1 MKLQEGET
9 ILHEARPER
18 AVLWLWLFTKCLLS
32 GAIGSFFAAGGAMSV
47 LIITVDVGGWKQ
59 VPFFLIIPAA
69 AAFGAA
75 VFLSAGLIY
84 CAYLRRTYVYYITSQ
99 RCVFHG
105 GILRRVERS
114 VPYHKITDVEM
125 SQNIFERVLGI
136 STLRIFTPGTASV
149 SPQAPWQQ
157 AEITFVGLKDS
168 DTPADIVNDQLR
180 KFKATGE

>member
-1 MKLQEGET
+1 MRLQEGET
-9 ILHEARPER
+9 ILHEARPKP
-18 AVLWLWLFTKCLLS
+18 AILWLWLFTKCLPS
-32 GAIGSFFAAGGAMSV
+32 GAIGAFFAAGGAMTI
-47 LIITVDVGGWKQ
+47 LIITTDVPGWNH

-105 GILRRVERS
+105 GILRKVERS

-136 STLRIFTPGTASV
+136 SSLGIFTPGTASL
-149 SPQAPWQQ
+149 SPNAPWQR
-157 AEITFVGLKDS
+157 AEISFVGLKDNQ
-168 DTPADIVNDQLR
+168 TPADIVNDQLR
-180 KFKATGE
+180 KFKATDE